1 MSDSRRPELLGPF
14 EGSGPEHDAK
24 TEDLLLTGLDH
35 YFAGNYQQAINVW
48 TRVLF
53 LDRGHARAR
62 AYIERARSAL
72 AEQQRESEEMLHS
85 GVAAFNRGEIE
96 LARHLLTS
104 AVDRGGPQELA
115 LPILARLNRLE
126 AAITAVE
133 STHRPPETRPGG
145 DKTVAPP
152 SARSAHPALLAML
165 AVGVLGAGILMI
177 RGDYIDLSSLSLAP
191 PSVPRTGVPTMSID
205 DRLPLPQPGEIALQ
219 RARRLFK
226 TGHPTDALRAL
237 DVIRPTDALHPD
249 ADRLRADIQR
259 ELLLQVTT
267 NLAPRASSS
276 TEVTP
281 PPVESG
287 P

>member
-48 TRVLF
+48 TRVPF

-62 AYIERARSAL
+62 AYIDRARSAL
-72 AEQQRESEEMLHS
+72 AEQQRESEEMMHS

-126 AAITAVE
+126 AAMSAVE
-133 STHRPPETRPGG
+133 SAHRPIPAQLVGDRTAVPPRP
-145 DKTVAPP
+145 
-152 SARSAHPALLAML
+152 RSVGRALWAIL
-165 AVGVLGAGILMI
+165 VVVLFGAGIVMM
-177 RGDYIDLSSLSLAP
+177 RGDDIDLSNLTLSP
-191 PSVPRTGVPTMSID
+191 MSATRSGMASTSAE
-205 DRLPLPQPGEIALQ
+205 RLPLPQPGEIALQ

-237 DVIRPTDALHPD
+237 DVIRPTDALRLD
-249 ADRLRADIQR
+249 ADRLRAEIQR
-259 ELLLQVTT
+259 ELLLHVTT
-267 NLAPRASSS
+267 NREPKVSPS
-276 TEVTP
+276 TLVAT

>member
-1 MSDSRRPELLGPF
+1 MSDSRRPELLGLF

-72 AEQQRESEEMLHS
+72 AEQQRESEEMLQS

-133 STHRPPETRPGG
+133 SAHRPPAARVGG
-145 DKTVAPP
+145 DRALATP
-152 SARSAHPALLAML
+152 SPRSVHPALWTML
-165 AVGVLGAGILMI
+165 VVVAIGAGIVMM
-177 RGDYIDLSSLSLAP
+177 RGDYIDLSSWTLSPTA
-191 PSVPRTGVPTMSID
+191 VPRTGMPTTSID
-205 DRLPLPQPGEIALQ
+205 ERLPLPQPGEIALQ

-237 DVIRPTDALHPD
+237 DVIRPSDALRPD
-249 ADRLRADIQR
+249 ADRLRAEIQR

-267 NLAPRASSS
+267 NLDQRASSS
-276 TEVTP
+276 RVIAP

>member
-1 MSDSRRPELLGPF
+1 MSDSRRPEPLGPF
-14 EGSGPEHDAK
+14 EGSGVEHDAK

-72 AEQQRESEEMLHS
+72 AEQQRESEEMLQS

-104 AVDRGGPQELA
+104 SVDRGGPQELA

-133 STHRPPETRPGG
+133 SAHRPSTARPVG
-145 DKTVAPP
+145 DGTVVPTGP
-152 SARSAHPALLAML
+152 RTVHPALWLLL
-165 AVGVLGAGILMI
+165 AVIVVGAVILLM
-177 RGDYIDLSSLSLAP
+177 RGEYFGLPGLTSGAISRVGAAP
-191 PSVPRTGVPTMSID
+191 TTAD
-205 DRLPLPQPGEIALQ
+205 ERLPLPQPGEIALG

-237 DVIRPTDALHPD
+237 DAIRSSDPLRAD
-249 ADRLRADIQR
+249 ADRLRAEIQR
-259 ELLLQVTT
+259 ELLLQVST
-267 NLAPRASSS
+267 NLEQRTGPAPS
-276 TEVTP
+276 TAR

>member
-62 AYIERARSAL
+62 AYIDRARSAL
-72 AEQQRESEEMLHS
+72 AEQQRESEEMMHS

-133 STHRPPETRPGG
+133 TAHRPHVSRQGG
-145 DKTVAPP
+145 DRALAPP
-152 SARSAHPALLAML
+152 RRRSVSPVLWVGLVVVL
-165 AVGVLGAGILMI
+165 SAVGLVMM
-177 RGDYIDLSSLSLAP
+177 RGDDFDLSSLTLSP
-191 PSVPRTGVPTMSID
+191 TSGTRTVMVSAD
-205 DRLPLPQPGEIALQ
+205 ERLPLPQPGEIALQ

-226 TGHPTDALRAL
+226 TGHPTDALTAL
-237 DVIRPTDALHPD
+237 DTIRASDVLRPD
-249 ADRLRADIQR
+249 ADRLRAEIQR

-267 NLAPRASSS
+267 NLQLGTSSA
-276 TEVTP
+276 TLAAP

>member
-1 MSDSRRPELLGPF
+1 MSDPRRPEPLGPF
-14 EGSGPEHDAK
+14 EGSGPDHDAK

-72 AEQQRESEEMLHS
+72 SEQQRESEEMLHS

-133 STHRPPETRPGG
+133 SAHRPPAARFAADRVLTSPSPRSVHQALWIVLA
-145 DKTVAPP
+145 TV
-152 SARSAHPALLAML
+152 
-165 AVGVLGAGILMI
+165 VFGAGLLLM
-177 RGDYIDLSSLSLAP
+177 RGDYIDWSSLTTTVSRGAGSATP
-191 PSVPRTGVPTMSID
+191 FDGG
-205 DRLPLPQPGEIALQ
+205 LPLPQPAEIALD

-226 TGHPTDALRAL
+226 TGNPTDALRAL
-237 DVIRPTDALHPD
+237 DVIRPSDALRPE
-249 ADRLRADIQR
+249 ADRLRAEIQR
-259 ELLLQVTT
+259 ELLQQVKIK
-267 NLAPRASSS
+267 LGQQPSSPPLVS
-276 TEVTP
+276 P

>member
-72 AEQQRESEEMLHS
+72 SEQQRESEEMLHS

-133 STHRPPETRPGG
+133 SAHRPTETRSVHAR
-145 DKTVAPP
+145 TQAPP
-152 SARSAHPALLAML
+152 SPRAVHPVLWAALAMVIL
-165 AVGVLGAGILMI
+165 AAAILMI
-177 RGDYIDLSSLSLAP
+177 RGDYIDLANLALMP
-191 PSVPRTGVPTMSID
+191 PPTPRVGSPATSA
-205 DRLPLPQPGEIALQ
+205 DRLPLPQPAEIALQ

-237 DVIRPTDALHPD
+237 DVIRPSDVLRPD
-249 ADRLRADIQR
+249 ADRLRAEIQR
-259 ELLLQVTT
+259 ELLQQVTT
-267 NLAPRASSS
+267 SLEPQPGSQAVAAP
-276 TEVTP
+276 T
-281 PPVESG
+281 PVESG

>member
-1 MSDSRRPELLGPF
+1 MSDPRRPEPLGSF
-14 EGSGPEHDAK
+14 EDSGPDHDAK

-72 AEQQRESEEMLHS
+72 SEQQRESEEMLHS

-96 LARHLLTS
+96 LARQLLTS

-133 STHRPPETRPGG
+133 SAHRPMAARFAVEGVLTS
-145 DKTVAPP
+145 P
-152 SARSAHPALLAML
+152 SPRSVHRARWIVLAM
-165 AVGVLGAGILMI
+165 VVFGAGLLLI
-177 RGDYIDLSSLSLAP
+177 RSDYIDWSSLTLTTT
-191 PSVPRTGVPTMSID
+191 VPRGAASATPFDGG
-205 DRLPLPQPGEIALQ
+205 LPLPQPAEIALH

-226 TGHPTDALRAL
+226 MGNPTDALRAL
-237 DVIRPTDALHPD
+237 DVIRPSDALRPD
-249 ADRLRADIQR
+249 ADRLRAEIQR
-259 ELLLQVTT
+259 ELLQQVRI
-267 NLAPRASSS
+267 NLGQQPSSPPL
-276 TEVTP
+276 VAP

>member
-1 MSDSRRPELLGPF
+1 MSDSRRPEPLGPF

-133 STHRPPETRPGG
+133 SAHRPPASRPVG
-145 DKTVAPP
+145 DRALAPP
-152 SARSAHPALLAML
+152 SPRSVHPALWAAL
-165 AVGVLGAGILMI
+165 VIVTIGAGIAMM
-177 RGDYIDLSSLSLAP
+177 RGDYIDLSGLALTP
-191 PSVPRTGVPTMSID
+191 TSVPRVGLSTTSAD

-226 TGHPTDALRAL
+226 TAHPTDALRAL
-237 DVIRPTDALHPD
+237 DVIRPTDVLRPD
-249 ADRLRADIQR
+249 ADRLRAEIQR
-259 ELLLQVTT
+259 ELLQQVTT
-267 NLAPRASSS
+267 NLEPRAGS
-276 TEVTP
+276 TLAAP